1 MIKEVAMLST
11 ALLLLDA
18 VYLNLVGKFYGKM
31 IRSIQ
36 GSEMEV
42 RWSSAIV
49 TYIFIVIQIYYFII
63 KENRSAVDAF
73 LLGLTTYGIY
83 DFTSFALLNKY
94 SLNAAVMDT
103 IWGGLLY
110 FLTIK
115 IYKIMEQY
123 A

>member
-1 MIKEVAMLST
+1 MIKEIAMLST

-42 RWSSAIV
+42 RWSSAVV
-49 TYIFIVIQIYYFII
+49 TYILIVIQIYYFII

-83 DFTSFALLNKY
+83 DFTSFALLKKY